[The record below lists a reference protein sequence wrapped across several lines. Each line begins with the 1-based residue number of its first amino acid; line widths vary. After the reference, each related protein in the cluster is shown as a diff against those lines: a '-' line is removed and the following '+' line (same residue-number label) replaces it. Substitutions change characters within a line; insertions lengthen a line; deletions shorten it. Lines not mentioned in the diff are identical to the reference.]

1 MLNLD
6 LGRREGAVRTAA
18 NRRVHALIKGAP
30 VLQLWAMVKT
40 QGHGP
45 RLPDLLFFSYSG
57 DKQVR

>member
-1 MLNLD
+1 MLNLE
-6 LGRREGAVRTAA
+6 LGRQEGAVRTVAT
-18 NRRVHALIKGAP
+18 RRVPTLIRGAA

-40 QGHGP
+40 QGQGP